1 MKRDERDRL
10 SFSKYCVGKGSGRKT
25 MSENIEIKGNG
36 STNPGYSST
45 DPDEEK
51 KVLNTCKNTLFNQL
65 LGIWYTRS
73 LKIRVRVSFLSLHN
87 FEFRLMITVLFLIIE
102 RLY

>member
-25 MSENIEIKGNG
+25 MSENIEIKENG

-51 KVLNTCKNTLFNQL
+51 KVLNT
-65 LGIWYTRS
+65 
-73 LKIRVRVSFLSLHN
+73 
-87 FEFRLMITVLFLIIE
+87 LFLTN
-102 RLY
+102 Y